1 MKYHAKWMFTLV
13 FFSFLLVACQPQTT
27 STTITVL
34 EGGNIHQIQT
44 DERVPLLIITAEKIP
59 FAAGDRVYI
68 NGQPVREDQPLSGT
82 QNLTLQIRH
91 AVSATLVTPG
101 GEQILNSTAWTVG
114 EVLRELDIQLYA
126 ADFLDPSPNTPLKS
140 GMTIIYRPAR
150 EVTVTVDGKA
160 IQIRTS
166 DQTVGAAL
174 AGAGLPLQNLDYSL
188 PGESESLPVNGRIQV
203 TRVSE
208 SIQLIQK
215 SIPFESDTITSDE
228 VELDQQQIL
237 QPGQPGLAVSR
248 VRIRYENGQ
257 EVSRQAESETIVRPP
272 ENRVVAYGTKVVT
285 HTTTVGGTKIEY
297 WRTVQMFA
305 TSYSPCRSG
314 SNRCYSGTS
323 SGKPVKKGVV
333 AMTYA
338 NYIAMQG
345 QPLFIPGYGYATVED
360 VGGGIPGQ
368 LWIDLGYSDDDWQ
381 QWGQW
386 VTVYFLT
393 PVPAS
398 FPYILDY

>member
-1 MKYHAKWMFTLV
+1 
-13 FFSFLLVACQPQTT
+13 
-27 STTITVL
+27 
-34 EGGNIHQIQT
+34 
-44 DERVPLLIITAEKIP
+44 
-59 FAAGDRVYI
+59 
-68 NGQPVREDQPLSGT
+68 
-82 QNLTLQIRH
+82 
-91 AVSATLVTPG
+91 
-101 GEQILNSTAWTVG
+101 
-114 EVLRELDIQLYA
+114 
-126 ADFLDPSPNTPLKS
+126 
-140 GMTIIYRPAR
+140 
-150 EVTVTVDGKA
+150 
-160 IQIRTS
+160 
-166 DQTVGAAL
+166 
-174 AGAGLPLQNLDYSL
+174 
-188 PGESESLPVNGRIQV
+188 
-203 TRVSE
+203 
-208 SIQLIQK
+208 
-215 SIPFESDTITSDE
+215 
-228 VELDQQQIL
+228 
-237 QPGQPGLAVSR
+237 VSR

-297 WRTVQMFA
+297 WRAVQMFA

-360 VGGGIPGQ
+360 VGGGISGQ